1 MYYACFEP
9 CTSVP
14 HILLHAHVR
23 EAMEL
28 VRVPLSENGKFLAL
42 EQNGQRSRPIGACQ
56 LTRSVRM
63 VATYMLA

>member
-1 MYYACFEP
+1 MYARFD
-9 CTSVP
+9 SVASSP

-28 VRVPLSENGKFLAL
+28 VRVPLSEDGEFLAL

-56 LTRSVRM
+56 VTRSVQR
-63 VATYMLA
+63 VGTYMLA